1 MYVHAFGAYFGL
13 AASYH
18 FSRTL
23 AQDDLDGKDG
33 GTKGEGGYVSQTIA
47 MAGTLFLWMF
57 WPSFNSALAA
67 GSQ

>member
-1 MYVHAFGAYFGL
+1 MYVHAFGAYFGI

-18 FSRTL
+18 FERRRAQEDIDGESR
-23 AQDDLDGKDG
+23 
-33 GTKGEGGYVSQTIA
+33 GEGGYVSQTIA
-47 MAGTLFLWMF
+47 MVGTLFLWMF